1 MSLSKINPKNTE
13 AWKMLI
19 KKREE
24 IAGIQI
30 IDLFDSSKNRIERF
44 SIEFDKMFLD
54 FSKNIINDETFEL
67 LLKLCEDCELKKNIK
82 SLFNGEK
89 INETEN
95 RSVLHTALRDF
106 NLNSEIGKELLLDR
120 QKIEKFTN
128 DILSGKTRGSTNKKI
143 TDIVNVGIGGSD
155 LGPNM
160 VVESLK
166 FYKTEL
172 NCHFVSNVDGDHL
185 SEILKVIDPET
196 TVFIIVSKTFTTQE
210 TLTNAKKIKE
220 FLIHRSIED
229 LSKHFIGVTSNIKS
243 AIEFGLDKIKNL
255 RGVEFTWNDG
265 GREGQRDIGIIA
277 QEIEKVIPE
286 VVREKEMPLM
296 DKSGKKY
303 KTIDYD
309 KITAVL
315 IEAVKEQQEQ
325 IDELKKQVKELR
337 DGSSK

>member
-30 IDLFDSSKNRIERF
+30 IDLFDSSKNRIKKF

-166 FYKTEL
+166 FYKTDL
-172 NCHFVSNVDGDHL
+172 NCEEGPFANIILL
-185 SEILKVIDPET
+185 SPSPFAISKILDQVPE
-196 TVFIIVSKTFTTQE
+196 
-210 TLTNAKKIKE
+210 
-220 FLIHRSIED
+220 
-229 LSKHFIGVTSNIKS
+229 
-243 AIEFGLDKIKNL
+243 
-255 RGVEFTWNDG
+255 
-265 GREGQRDIGIIA
+265 
-277 QEIEKVIPE
+277 
-286 VVREKEMPLM
+286 
-296 DKSGKKY
+296 SG
-303 KTIDYD
+303 
-309 KITAVL
+309 
-315 IEAVKEQQEQ
+315 
-325 IDELKKQVKELR
+325 
-337 DGSSK
+337 